1 MGDSMERYVCI
12 HAHFYQPPRE
22 NAWLEA
28 VEYQDSAYPY
38 HDWNERVTAECY
50 APNSA
55 SRILDGDGRILQ
67 IVNNYSKISFN
78 VGPTLLSWMEQKC
91 PSVYEAILTADRE
104 SQKLFS
110 GHGSAVAQAYNHTIL
125 PLATRQDRYT
135 QILWGIRD
143 FEKRFGRHPEGMWL
157 PETAV
162 DLQTLEV
169 LTELGIKFTILSPYQ
184 AGRVRPLGGRAWRKV
199 DGGRVDPSMAYAV
212 RVPSGRAIS
221 VFFYDGPISRAIA
234 FEDLLADGKRF
245 SDRLLGAFSDART
258 WPQLVHIATDGE
270 TYGHHRAYGDMALA
284 FALHNIETSQ
294 VARLTNYAE
303 YLEKHPPTH
312 EAKIIGNTSWSCA
325 HGIERWRSD
334 CGCNSGGHAGW
345 NQAWRAPLRQA
356 FDWLRDTAAPRFES
370 EAKKLFE
377 NPGQTRDAYI
387 DVVLDRSRENI
398 MRFMT
403 TQAKRELSPAEI
415 VTGLKLLELQLY
427 LMLMYTSCGWFFDD
441 LSGIETVQV
450 IQYAGRALQLAGQL
464 FSEDLST
471 PFLELLAK
479 ARSNLPEQGDG
490 RSIYERYVQP
500 AMVDLE
506 KVGAHY
512 AVSSLFEEY
521 GQNTR
526 IYCYDVEKMDYRASR
541 QGKLRAVLGQA
552 SITSEIT
559 RESDQVTFGVL
570 YLADHSVIG
579 GVRKFQGSEAY
590 RTLDLELDHAL
601 LSGDLAELVRMIDKN
616 FSSGTYTL
624 RLLFRDEQR
633 KILGIIL
640 EEATNEARAMYRNF
654 HDEHAHLIRF
664 VTDLGVPLPRRFR
677 LAVDFTLNS
686 DLLDAFS
693 ADEVDLKKSREI
705 LDEIQRTGVT
715 PDAVTLE
722 FALRRT
728 IERLFARF
736 VANPLETG
744 LLQRLQE
751 TVELVLT
758 LPFQVRLWEAQN
770 TYYRMMRDV
779 AGDVSVRAE
788 RGDVEARSWLEGF
801 VKLGEE
807 LKVKVQINAAVGA
820 T

>member
-1 MGDSMERYVCI
+1 MERYVCI

-78 VGPTLLSWMEQKC
+78 FGPTLLSWMEQKS

-104 SQKLFS
+104 SQQLFS
-110 GHGSAVAQAYNHTIL
+110 GHGSAVAQAYNHMIL
-125 PLATRQDRYT
+125 PLATRQDKYT

-169 LTELGIKFTILSPYQ
+169 LAELGIKFTILSPYQ
-184 AGRVRPLGGRAWRKV
+184 AGRVRPLGGRVWRKV
-199 DGGRVDPSMAYAV
+199 DGGRIDPSMAYAV
-212 RVPSGRAIS
+212 RVASGKAIN

-234 FEDLLADGKRF
+234 FEDLLADGRAILGPP
-245 SDRLLGAFSDART
+245 SGRILRRADLAATGSHRHRRRDLRASPRLRRHGAGVRLAPYRNQPDGAAD
-258 WPQLVHIATDGE
+258 QLRGI
-270 TYGHHRAYGDMALA
+270 
-284 FALHNIETSQ
+284 
-294 VARLTNYAE
+294 
-303 YLEKHPPTH
+303 LEKHPPTQ

-325 HGIERWRSD
+325 HGVERWRSD
-334 CGCNSGGHAGW
+334 CGCNSGGHGGW
-345 NQAWRAPLRQA
+345 NQQWRAPLRQA
-356 FDWLRDTAAPRFES
+356 FDWLRDTVAPRYEA

-377 NPGQTRDAYI
+377 NPWQTRDAYV
-387 DVVLDRSRENI
+387 DVVLDRSRENVV
-398 MRFMT
+398 RFMT
-403 TQAKRELSPAEI
+403 AQAKRELSQAEI
-415 VTGLKLLELQLY
+415 ITGLKLLELQRY
-427 LMLMYTSCGWFFDD
+427 LMLMYTSCGWFFDEV
-441 LSGIETVQV
+441 SGIETVQV

-464 FSEDLST
+464 FTEDLAT
-471 PFLELLAK
+471 PFLDLLAQ
-479 ARSNLPEQGDG
+479 ARSNIPEQGDG

-512 AVSSLFEEY
+512 AVSSVFEEY
-521 GQNTR
+521 GTNTR
-526 IYCYDVEKMDYRASR
+526 IYCYDVDRMEYRTSR
-541 QGKLRAVLGQA
+541 QGKLRVVLGQA
-552 SITSEIT
+552 RVTSEIT
-559 RESDQVTFGVL
+559 RESDQLTFGVL
-570 YLADHSVIG
+570 HLADHSVIG
-579 GVRKFQGSEAY
+579 GVRQFQGDEAY
-590 RTLDLELDHAL
+590 RTLDQELDKAL
-601 LSGDLAELVRMIDKN
+601 ASGDLAELVRLVEKN

-640 EEATNEARAMYRNF
+640 EEATNQARAMYRNF

-693 ADEVDLKKSREI
+693 VEEVDLKKSREI
-705 LDEIQRTGVT
+705 LEEIQRTGVT

-728 IERLFARF
+728 IERLFTRF
-736 VANPLETG
+736 VADPMEPG
-744 LLQRLQE
+744 LLPRLQE
-751 TVELVLT
+751 TIDLVLS

-770 TYYRMMRDV
+770 TYYRMMREV
-779 AGDVSVRAE
+779 AGEIRERAE
-788 RGDVEARSWLEGF
+788 RGDAEAGPGWMAS
-801 VKLGEE
+801 
-807 LKVKVQINAAVGA
+807 
-820 T
+820 

>member
-1 MGDSMERYVCI
+1 MERYVCI

-78 VGPTLLSWMEQKC
+78 FGPTLLSWMAEKS
-91 PSVYEAILTADRE
+91 PAVYEAILTADRE
-104 SQKLFS
+104 SQRLFS
-110 GHGSAVAQAYNHTIL
+110 GHGSAVAQAYNHMIL
-125 PLATRQDRYT
+125 PLATRQDKYT

-169 LTELGIKFTILSPYQ
+169 LTDLGIKFTILSPYQ
-184 AGRVRPLGGRAWRKV
+184 AGRVRPVGGRAWRKV
-199 DGGRVDPSMAYAV
+199 DGGRVDPSMAYKV
-212 RVPSGRAIS
+212 RMTSGRAIN

-294 VARLTNYAE
+294 LARLTNYAE
-303 YLEKHPPTH
+303 YLEKHPPTQ

-325 HGIERWRSD
+325 HGVDRWRSD

-345 NQAWRAPLRQA
+345 NQQWRAPLRQA
-356 FDWLRDTAAPRFES
+356 FDWLRDEAAPRYEA
-370 EAKKLFE
+370 EAKKLFA
-377 NPGQTRDAYI
+377 NPWQTRDAYI
-387 DVVLDRSRENI
+387 DVILDRSRENI
-398 MRFMT
+398 ISFMT
-403 TQAKRELSPAEI
+403 AQAKREVSQAEI
-415 VTGLKLLELQLY
+415 VTGLKLLELQRY

-464 FSEDLST
+464 FSDEGLAA
-471 PFLELLAK
+471 PFLDLLAQ

-490 RSIYERYVQP
+490 RSIYGRYVQP

-526 IYCYDVEKMDYRASR
+526 IYCYDVEKMDYRTSR
-541 QGKLRAVLGQA
+541 QGKLRVVLGQA

-559 RESDQVTFGVL
+559 WDSDQVTFGVL
-570 YLADHSVIG
+570 HLADHSVIG
-579 GVRKFQGSEAY
+579 GVRQFQGEEAY
-590 RTLDLELDHAL
+590 RNLDQELDQSL
-601 LSGDLAELVRMIDKN
+601 VSGDLAELVRLIDKN

-640 EEATNEARAMYRNF
+640 EEATNEARAMYRHFN
-654 HDEHAHLIRF
+654 DEHAHLIRF
-664 VTDLGVPLPRRFR
+664 VTELGVPLPRRFR

-686 DLLDAFS
+686 ELLDAFS
-693 ADEVDLKKSREI
+693 AEDVGLAKSRAILEEI
-705 LDEIQRTGVT
+705 RRTGVT

-728 IERLFARF
+728 IERLFTRF
-736 VANPLETG
+736 VANPMEPG

-751 TVELVLT
+751 TIALVIT

-770 TYYRMMRDV
+770 TYYAMMRTT
-779 AGDVSVRAE
+779 AGDVRERAE
-788 RGDVEARSWLEGF
+788 GGDAEAQAWLDGF
-801 VKLGEE
+801 VKLGEA

-820 T
+820 S

>member
-1 MGDSMERYVCI
+1 MERYVCI

-78 VGPTLLSWMEQKC
+78 FGPTLLSWMEEKS
-91 PSVYEAILTADRE
+91 PAVYEAILAADRE
-104 SQKLFS
+104 SQRLFS
-110 GHGSAVAQAYNHTIL
+110 GHGSAVAQAYNHMIL
-125 PLATRQDRYT
+125 PLANRQDKYT

-199 DGGRVDPSMAYAV
+199 DGGRVDPSMAYTV
-212 RVPSGRAIS
+212 RTTSGRSIS

-234 FEDLLADGKRF
+234 FEDLLADGRRF

-303 YLEKHPPTH
+303 YLEKHPPTQ

-345 NQAWRAPLRQA
+345 NQQWRAPLRQA
-356 FDWLRDTAAPRFES
+356 FDWLRDTAAPRYEA
-370 EAKKLFE
+370 EAKKIFE

-398 MRFMT
+398 IRFMT
-403 TQAKRELSPAEI
+403 RQAKRELSQSETI
-415 VTGLKLLELQLY
+415 TGLKLLELQRY

-471 PFLELLAK
+471 PFLDLLAK
-479 ARSNLPEQGDG
+479 AHSNLPEQGDG
-490 RSIYERYVQP
+490 RSIYESYVQP

-526 IYCYDVEKMDYRASR
+526 IYCYDVEKLDYRSSR

-552 SITSEIT
+552 SVTSEIT
-559 RESDQVTFGVL
+559 WESDQVTFGVL

-590 RTLDLELDHAL
+590 RTLDQELDHAL
-601 LSGDLAELVRMIDKN
+601 LSGDLAELVRLIDKN

-633 KILGIIL
+633 KILAIIL

-654 HDEHAHLIRF
+654 HDEHARLIRF

-686 DLLDAFS
+686 DLLDVFS

-705 LDEIQRTGVT
+705 LEEITRTGVT

-728 IERLFARF
+728 IERLFTHF
-736 VANPLETG
+736 VANPMEPA

-751 TVELVLT
+751 TIALVLT

-770 TYYRMMRDV
+770 TYYSMMRGI
-779 AGDVSVRAE
+779 AGEVRKRAE
-788 RGDVEARSWLEGF
+788 RGDSEAQAWLDGF
-801 VKLGEE
+801 VKLGEA
-807 LKVKVQINAAVGA
+807 LKVKVQINAAVGVA
-820 T
+820 

>member
-1 MGDSMERYVCI
+1 MERYICI

-28 VEYQDSAYPY
+28 VELQDSAYPY

-78 VGPTLLSWMEQKC
+78 FGPTLLSWMEQKS
-91 PSVYEAILTADRE
+91 PDVYQAILAADRE
-104 SQKLFS
+104 SQRTFS
-110 GHGSAVAQAYNHTIL
+110 GHGNAVAQAYNHMIL
-125 PLATRQDRYT
+125 PLADQRDKYT
-135 QILWGIRD
+135 QIRWGIRD
-143 FEKRFGRHPEGMWL
+143 FEIRFGRHPEGMWL

-162 DLQTLEV
+162 DLRTLEV
-169 LTELGIKFTILSPYQ
+169 LAELGIKFTILSPYQ

-199 DGGRVDPSMAYAV
+199 DAGRIDPSMAYAV
-212 RVPSGRAIS
+212 RLASGGAMN

-234 FEDLLADGKRF
+234 FEDVLGDGKRL
-245 SDRLLGAFSDART
+245 SDRLLGAFSDTRT

-270 TYGHHRAYGDMALA
+270 TYGHHKAYGDMALA
-284 FALHNIETSQ
+284 FALHNIESSQ
-294 VARLTNYAE
+294 LARLTNYAE
-303 YLEKHPPTH
+303 YLEKHPPTQ
-312 EAKIIGNTSWSCA
+312 EAKVIGNSSWSCV
-325 HGIERWRSD
+325 HGVERWRSD
-334 CGCNSGGHAGW
+334 CGCNSGGHSGW
-345 NQAWRAPLRQA
+345 NQQWRAPLREA
-356 FDWLRDTAAPRFES
+356 FDWLRDTVAPRYEA
-370 EAKKLFE
+370 EAKKLFDRPWE
-377 NPGQTRDAYI
+377 MRDAYI
-387 DVVLDRSRENI
+387 DVVLDRSRERVV
-398 MRFMT
+398 RFVT
-403 TQAKRELSPAEI
+403 EQAKRELAQTEF
-415 VTGLKLLELQLY
+415 VTALKLLELQRY
-427 LMLMYTSCGWFFDD
+427 LMLMYTSCGWFFDE

-464 FSEDLST
+464 FPEDLAT
-471 PFLELLAK
+471 PFLDLLAK
-479 ARSNLPEQGDG
+479 AKSNLPEQGDG

-521 GQNTR
+521 GENTHV
-526 IYCYDVEKMDYRASR
+526 YCYDVGRTDYRSSR

-552 SITSEIT
+552 NVTSEIT
-559 RESDQVTFGVL
+559 WESDKITFGVL
-570 YLADHSVIG
+570 HLADHSVIG
-579 GVRKFQGSEAY
+579 GVRKFQGDEAY
-590 RTLDLELDHAL
+590 RVLDQELEKAL
-601 LSGDLAELVRMIDKN
+601 ASGDLAELVRLVDKN

-640 EEATNEARAMYRNF
+640 EEATNEARALYRNF

-693 ADEVDLKKSREI
+693 NGEVDLKKSREI
-705 LDEIQRTGVT
+705 LEEIRRTGVT
-715 PDAVTLE
+715 LDAVTLE

-728 IERLFARF
+728 IERLFTRF
-736 VANPLETG
+736 VADPMEPG
-744 LLQRLQE
+744 LLPRLEE
-751 TVELVLT
+751 TIDLVQS
-758 LPFQVRLWEAQN
+758 LPFGVRLWEAQN
-770 TYYRMMRDV
+770 TYYGMMRNY
-779 AGDVSVRAE
+779 AGQVRERAE
-788 RGDVEARSWLEGF
+788 SGDVEAQAWLQAF
-801 VKLGEE
+801 ARLGEK
-807 LKVKVQINAAVGA
+807 LRVRFQVVTSAAGVA
-820 T
+820 

>member
-1 MGDSMERYVCI
+1 MERYICI

-28 VEYQDSAYPY
+28 VELQDSAYPC
-38 HDWNERVTAECY
+38 HDWNERVTAESY

-78 VGPTLLSWMEQKC
+78 FGPTLLSWMEQKS
-91 PSVYEAILTADRE
+91 PAVYQAILAADRE
-104 SQKLFS
+104 SQRLFS
-110 GHGSAVAQAYNHTIL
+110 GHGSAVAQAYNHMIL
-125 PLATRQDRYT
+125 PLANRQDKYT

-143 FEKRFGRHPEGMWL
+143 FESRFGRHPEGMWL

-169 LTELGIKFTILSPYQ
+169 LAELGIKFTILSPYQ

-199 DGGRVDPSMAYAV
+199 DGGRIDPSMAYAV
-212 RVPSGRAIS
+212 RVASGATMN

-245 SDRLLGAFSDART
+245 SERLLGAFSDART

-284 FALHNIETSQ
+284 FALNYIESSKL
-294 VARLTNYAE
+294 ARLTNYAE
-303 YLEKHPPTH
+303 YLEKHPPTQ
-312 EAKIIGNTSWSCA
+312 EAKVIGNSSWSCV
-325 HGIERWRSD
+325 HGVERWRSD
-334 CGCNSGGHAGW
+334 CGCNSGGHSGW
-345 NQAWRAPLRQA
+345 NQQWRAPLRQA
-356 FDWLRDTAAPRFES
+356 FDWLRETVAPRYET
-370 EAKKLFE
+370 EARKLFE
-377 NPGQTRDAYI
+377 HPWETRDAYI
-387 DVVLDRSRENI
+387 DVVLNRSRENVVS
-398 MRFMT
+398 FMNG
-403 TQAKRELSPAEI
+403 QAKRELSAAEI
-415 VTGLKLLELQLY
+415 VNGLKLLELQRY

-464 FSEDLST
+464 FPDDFAT
-471 PFLELLAK
+471 PFLDLLAQ
-479 ARSNLPEQGDG
+479 ARSNLPDQGDG

-500 AMVDLE
+500 AMVDLK

-512 AVSSLFEEY
+512 AVSSLFEDY

-526 IYCYDVEKMDYRASR
+526 IYCYDVERMEYRTSR
-541 QGKLRAVLGQA
+541 QGKLRVVLGQA
-552 SITSEIT
+552 NVVSEIT
-559 RESDQVTFGVL
+559 LESDQISFGVL
-570 YLADHSVIG
+570 HLADHSVIG
-579 GVRKFQGSEAY
+579 GARQYQGGDAGDAY
-590 RTLDLELDHAL
+590 RVLDQEVEKAVG
-601 LSGDLAELVRMIDKN
+601 SGDLAELVRLVEKG
-616 FSSGTYTL
+616 FGSSTYTL
-624 RLLFRDEQR
+624 RSLFRDEQR
-633 KILGIIL
+633 KILGLIL
-640 EEATNEARAMYRNF
+640 EEATDEARSLYRNF

-686 DLLDAFS
+686 ELLDAFS
-693 ADEVDLKKSREI
+693 ADEVDLSTSRAILEEI
-705 LDEIQRTGVT
+705 RRTGVK

-736 VANPLETG
+736 VANPMEPG
-744 LLQRLQE
+744 LLQRLEE
-751 TVELVLT
+751 TIDMVLS
-758 LPFQVRLWEAQN
+758 LPFEVRLWEAQN
-770 TYYRMMRDV
+770 TYYSLMRDY
-779 AGDVSVRAE
+779 AGQVQERAE
-788 RGDVEARSWLEGF
+788 HGDVEAQAWLEGF
-801 VKLGEE
+801 ARLGEK
-807 LKVKVQINAAVGA
+807 LKVRFQLKSAAEA
-820 T
+820 A

>member
-1 MGDSMERYVCI
+1 MERYICI

-28 VEYQDSAYPY
+28 VELQDSAYPY

-67 IVNNYSKISFN
+67 IVNNYSRISFN
-78 VGPTLLSWMEQKC
+78 FGPTLLSWMEQKS
-91 PSVYEAILTADRE
+91 PAVYQAILAADRE
-104 SQKLFS
+104 SQRLFS
-110 GHGSAVAQAYNHTIL
+110 GHGSAVAQAYNHIIL
-125 PLATRQDRYT
+125 PLANRQDKYT

-143 FEKRFGRHPEGMWL
+143 FESRFGRRPEGMWL
-157 PETAV
+157 PETGV

-169 LTELGIKFTILSPYQ
+169 LADLGIKFTILSPYQ

-199 DGGRVDPSMAYAV
+199 DGGKIDPSMAYAV
-212 RVPSGRAIS
+212 RVTSGQTMN

-234 FEDLLADGKRF
+234 FEDVLADGKRL
-245 SDRLLGAFSDART
+245 SERLLGAFSDSRT
-258 WPQLVHIATDGE
+258 WPQLIHIATDGE

-284 FALHNIETSQ
+284 FALNYIESSQ
-294 VARLTNYAE
+294 LARLTNYAE
-303 YLEKHPPTH
+303 YLEKHPPTQ
-312 EAKIIGNTSWSCA
+312 EAKVIGNSSWSCA
-325 HGIERWRSD
+325 HGVERWKSD
-334 CGCNSGGHAGW
+334 CGCNSGGHSGW
-345 NQAWRAPLRQA
+345 NQQWRAPLRQA
-356 FDWLRDTAAPRFES
+356 FDWLRDTAAPHYEA

-377 NPGQTRDAYI
+377 RPWVTRDAYVE
-387 DVVLDRSRENI
+387 VVLNRSRENVV
-398 MRFMT
+398 RFMT
-403 TQAKRELSPAEI
+403 EQAKRTLSETEV
-415 VTGLKLLELQLY
+415 VTGLKLLELQRY

-441 LSGIETVQV
+441 LSGLETVQV

-464 FSEDLST
+464 FSEDLAT
-471 PFLELLAK
+471 PFLDLLAQ

-526 IYCYDVEKMDYRASR
+526 IYCYDVGRVEYQSSH
-541 QGKLRAVLGQA
+541 QGKLRVVLGQA
-552 SITSEIT
+552 SVTSEIT
-559 RESDQVTFGVL
+559 WESDQITFGVL
-570 YLADHSVIG
+570 HLADHSVIG
-579 GVRKFQGSEAY
+579 GVRRFQEGEDY
-590 RTLDLELDHAL
+590 HAL
-601 LSGDLAELVRMIDKN
+601 DQGVGKAVESGDLAELVRLTEKN
-616 FSSGTYTL
+616 FGSGMYTL

-633 KILGIIL
+633 KILNIIL
-640 EEATNEARAMYRNF
+640 EEATDEARVLYRNF

-693 ADEVDLKKSREI
+693 AEEVDLDKSRTIIEEI
-705 LDEIQRTGVT
+705 RRTGVK

-722 FALRRT
+722 FSLRRT

-736 VANPLETG
+736 VANPVEPG

-751 TVELVLT
+751 TIDLVLS
-758 LPFQVRLWEAQN
+758 LPFEVRLWEAQN
-770 TYYRMMRDV
+770 TYYGMMRDY
-779 AGDVSVRAE
+779 AGQVRERAE
-788 RGDVEARSWLEGF
+788 RGDSEAQAWLEAF
-801 VKLGEE
+801 AKLGEK
-807 LKVKVQINAAVGA
+807 LKVKFQVTSVNGA
-820 T
+820 G

>member
-1 MGDSMERYVCI
+1 
-12 HAHFYQPPRE
+12 
-22 NAWLEA
+22 
-28 VEYQDSAYPY
+28 
-38 HDWNERVTAECY
+38 
-50 APNSA
+50 
-55 SRILDGDGRILQ
+55 
-67 IVNNYSKISFN
+67 
-78 VGPTLLSWMEQKC
+78 
-91 PSVYEAILTADRE
+91 
-104 SQKLFS
+104 
-110 GHGSAVAQAYNHTIL
+110 
-125 PLATRQDRYT
+125 
-135 QILWGIRD
+135 
-143 FEKRFGRHPEGMWL
+143 
-157 PETAV
+157 
-162 DLQTLEV
+162 
-169 LTELGIKFTILSPYQ
+169 
-184 AGRVRPLGGRAWRKV
+184 
-199 DGGRVDPSMAYAV
+199 
-212 RVPSGRAIS
+212 

-234 FEDLLADGKRF
+234 FENLLADGRRF
-245 SDRLLGAFSDART
+245 SERLLGAFSDART

-284 FALHNIETSQ
+284 FALHDIETSE

-303 YLEKHPPTH
+303 FLEKHPPTQ

-325 HGIERWRSD
+325 HGVERWRSD
-334 CGCNSGGHAGW
+334 CGCNSGGHGDW
-345 NQAWRAPLRQA
+345 NQKWRAPLRQA
-356 FDWLRDTAAPRFES
+356 FDWLRDNVAPRYEA

-377 NPGQTRDAYI
+377 NPWQTRDGYI
-387 DVVLDRSRENI
+387 DVILDRSRENVI
-398 MRFMT
+398 RFMNE
-403 TQAKRELSPAEI
+403 QAKRELSEEEI
-415 VTGLKLLELQLY
+415 INGLKLLELQRY
-427 LMLMYTSCGWFFDD
+427 LMLMYTSCGWFFDE

-464 FSEDLST
+464 FTEDLAT
-471 PFLELLAK
+471 PFLDLLSQAK
-479 ARSNLPEQGDG
+479 SNIPEQGDG

-521 GQNTR
+521 GANTR
-526 IYCYDVEKMDYRASR
+526 IYCYDVERKDYRTSR
-541 QGKLRAVLGQA
+541 QGKLRVVVGQA
-552 SITSEIT
+552 KVTSEIT
-559 RESDQVTFGVL
+559 WASDQITFGVL
-570 YLADHSVIG
+570 HLADHSVLG
-579 GVRKFQGSEAY
+579 GVRQFQGDESY
-590 RTLDLELDHAL
+590 HSLDQELEKAL
-601 LSGDLAELVRMIDKN
+601 SSGDLAELVRLVEKN
-616 FSSGTYTL
+616 FGSGTYTL

-633 KILGIIL
+633 KILNIIL

-664 VTDLGVPLPRRFR
+664 VTDLAVPLPRRFR

-779 AGDVSVRAE
+779 AGDVSVRAD
-788 RGDVEARSWLEGF
+788 RGDAEARTWLEGF

>member
-1 MGDSMERYVCI
+1 
-12 HAHFYQPPRE
+12 
-22 NAWLEA
+22 
-28 VEYQDSAYPY
+28 
-38 HDWNERVTAECY
+38 
-50 APNSA
+50 
-55 SRILDGDGRILQ
+55 
-67 IVNNYSKISFN
+67 
-78 VGPTLLSWMEQKC
+78 
-91 PSVYEAILTADRE
+91 
-104 SQKLFS
+104 
-110 GHGSAVAQAYNHTIL
+110 
-125 PLATRQDRYT
+125 
-135 QILWGIRD
+135 
-143 FEKRFGRHPEGMWL
+143 
-157 PETAV
+157 
-162 DLQTLEV
+162 
-169 LTELGIKFTILSPYQ
+169 
-184 AGRVRPLGGRAWRKV
+184 
-199 DGGRVDPSMAYAV
+199 MAYAV

-284 FALHNIETSQ
+284 FALQNIETSQ

-303 YLEKHPPTH
+303 YLEKHPPTQ

-345 NQAWRAPLRQA
+345 NQQWRAPLRQA
-356 FDWLRDTAAPRFES
+356 FDWLRDTAAPGYEA
-370 EAKKLFE
+370 EAKKLFD
-377 NPGQTRDAYI
+377 NPWQTRDAYI

-398 MRFMT
+398 IRFMT
-403 TQAKRELSPAEI
+403 TQAKRELSPAET
-415 VTGLKLLELQLY
+415 VTGLKLLELQRY
-427 LMLMYTSCGWFFDD
+427 LMLMYTSCGWFFDE

-464 FSEDLST
+464 FSENLST
-471 PFLELLAK
+471 PFLDLLAK
-479 ARSNLPEQGDG
+479 ARSNLSEQGDG

-559 RESDQVTFGVL
+559 WESDQVTFGVL

-601 LSGDLAELVRMIDKN
+601 LSGDLAELVRLIDKN

-705 LDEIQRTGVT
+705 LEEIKRTGVT

-728 IERLFARF
+728 IERLFTRF
-736 VANPLETG
+736 VANPMEPG
-744 LLQRLQE
+744 LLPRLQE
-751 TVELVLT
+751 TIALVLT

-770 TYYRMMRDV
+770 TYYSMMRGI
-779 AGDVSVRAE
+779 AGEVRERGE
-788 RGDVEARSWLEGF
+788 RGDAEAQAWLDGF

-807 LKVKVQINAAVGA
+807 LKVKVQIKAAVGMA
-820 T
+820 

>member
-1 MGDSMERYVCI
+1 MERYICI

-28 VEYQDSAYPY
+28 VELQDSAYPY

-67 IVNNYSKISFN
+67 IVNNYSRISFN
-78 VGPTLLSWMEQKC
+78 FGPTLLSWMEQKN
-91 PSVYEAILTADRE
+91 PAVYQAILAADRE
-104 SQKLFS
+104 SQRLFS
-110 GHGSAVAQAYNHTIL
+110 GHGSAVAQAYNHMIL
-125 PLATRQDRYT
+125 PLASRQDKYT

-143 FEKRFGRHPEGMWL
+143 FETRFGRHPEGMWL

-169 LTELGIKFTILSPYQ
+169 LAELGIKFTILSPYQ

-199 DGGRVDPSMAYAV
+199 DGGRTDPSMAYAV
-212 RVPSGRAIS
+212 RLTSGQTMN

-234 FEDLLADGKRF
+234 FEDVLADGKRL
-245 SDRLLGAFSDART
+245 SERLLGAFSDART

-270 TYGHHRAYGDMALA
+270 TYGHHRPYGDMALA
-284 FALHNIETSQ
+284 FALNYIESSQ
-294 VARLTNYAE
+294 LARLTNYAE
-303 YLEKHPPTH
+303 YLEKHPPTQ
-312 EAKIIGNTSWSCA
+312 EAKVIGNSSWSCA
-325 HGIERWRSD
+325 HGVERWRSD
-334 CGCNSGGHAGW
+334 CGCNSGGHSGW
-345 NQAWRAPLRQA
+345 NQQWRAPLRQA
-356 FDWLRDTAAPRFES
+356 FDWLRDTVAPRYEA

-377 NPGQTRDAYI
+377 RPWAARDAYVE
-387 DVVLDRSRENI
+387 VVLNRSRENVV
-398 MRFMT
+398 RFMT
-403 TQAKRELSPAEI
+403 EQAKRTLSETEI
-415 VTGLKLLELQLY
+415 VAGLKLLELQRY

-464 FSEDLST
+464 FSEDLAK
-471 PFLELLAK
+471 PFLDLLAQ

-490 RSIYERYVQP
+490 RAIYERYVQP

-521 GQNTR
+521 GQSTR
-526 IYCYDVEKMDYRASR
+526 IYCYDVGRMEYQSSR
-541 QGKLRAVLGQA
+541 QGKLRVVLGQA
-552 SITSEIT
+552 SVTSEIT
-559 RESDQVTFGVL
+559 WEADRITFGVL
-570 YLADHSVIG
+570 HLADHSVIG
-579 GVRKFQGSEAY
+579 GVRRFQEGEDYYA
-590 RTLDLELDHAL
+590 LDQGVEKAVA
-601 LSGDLAELVRMIDKN
+601 SGDLAELVRLTEKN
-616 FSSGTYTL
+616 FGSGMYTL

-633 KILGIIL
+633 KILNLIL
-640 EEATNEARAMYRNF
+640 EEATDEARVLYRNF

-693 ADEVDLKKSREI
+693 AEEVDLDKSRTIIEEI
-705 LDEIQRTGVT
+705 RRTGVK

-722 FALRRT
+722 FSLRRT
-728 IERLFARF
+728 IERLFTRF
-736 VANPLETG
+736 VANPVEPG

-751 TVELVLT
+751 TIDLVLS
-758 LPFQVRLWEAQN
+758 LPFEVRLWEAQN
-770 TYYRMMRDV
+770 TYYSMMRDY
-779 AGDVSVRAE
+779 AGQVRERAE
-788 RGDVEARSWLEGF
+788 HGDSEAQTWLEGF
-801 VKLGEE
+801 ARLGDK
-807 LKVKVQINAAVGA
+807 LKVRFQLTSAAGVA
-820 T
+820 

>member
-1 MGDSMERYVCI
+1 MERYICI

-28 VEYQDSAYPY
+28 VELQDSAYPY

-67 IVNNYSKISFN
+67 IVNNYSRISFN
-78 VGPTLLSWMEQKC
+78 FGPTLLSWMEQKS
-91 PSVYEAILTADRE
+91 PAVYQAILAADRE
-104 SQKLFS
+104 SQRLFS
-110 GHGSAVAQAYNHTIL
+110 GHGSAVAQAYNHMIL
-125 PLATRQDRYT
+125 PLANRQDKYT

-143 FEKRFGRHPEGMWL
+143 FESRFGRHPEGMWL

-169 LTELGIKFTILSPYQ
+169 LAELGIKFTILSPYQ

-199 DGGRVDPSMAYAV
+199 DGGRIDPSMAYAV
-212 RVPSGRAIS
+212 RVASGATMN

-245 SDRLLGAFSDART
+245 SERLLGAFSDART

-284 FALHNIETSQ
+284 FALNYIESSKL
-294 VARLTNYAE
+294 ARLTNYAE
-303 YLEKHPPTH
+303 YLEKHPPTQ
-312 EAKIIGNTSWSCA
+312 EAKVIGNSSWSCV
-325 HGIERWRSD
+325 HGVERWRSD
-334 CGCNSGGHAGW
+334 CGCNSGGHSGW
-345 NQAWRAPLRQA
+345 NQQWRAPLRQA
-356 FDWLRDTAAPRFES
+356 FDWLRETVAPRYET
-370 EAKKLFE
+370 EARKLFE
-377 NPGQTRDAYI
+377 HPWETRDAYI
-387 DVVLDRSRENI
+387 DVVLNRSRDNVVS
-398 MRFMT
+398 FMNG
-403 TQAKRELSPAEI
+403 QAKRELSLVEI
-415 VTGLKLLELQLY
+415 VNGLKLLELQRY

-464 FSEDLST
+464 FPDDFAT
-471 PFLELLAK
+471 PFLDLLAQ
-479 ARSNLPEQGDG
+479 ARSNLPDQGDG

-512 AVSSLFEEY
+512 AVSSLFEDY

-526 IYCYDVEKMDYRASR
+526 IYCYDVERMEYRTSR
-541 QGKLRAVLGQA
+541 QGKLRVVLGQA
-552 SITSEIT
+552 KVVSEIT
-559 RESDQVTFGVL
+559 WESDQITFGVL
-570 YLADHSVIG
+570 HLADHSVIG
-579 GVRKFQGSEAY
+579 GARQCQGGDAGDAY
-590 RTLDLELDHAL
+590 RVLDQEVEKAVS
-601 LSGDLAELVRMIDKN
+601 SGDLAELVRLVEKS
-616 FSSGTYTL
+616 FGSSTYTL
-624 RLLFRDEQR
+624 RSLFRDEQR
-633 KILGIIL
+633 KILGLIL
-640 EEATNEARAMYRNF
+640 EEATDEARALYRNF

-686 DLLDAFS
+686 ELLDAFS
-693 ADEVDLKKSREI
+693 ADEVDLSKSRAI
-705 LDEIQRTGVT
+705 LEEIQRTGVK

-736 VANPLETG
+736 VANPMEPG
-744 LLQRLQE
+744 LLQRLEQ
-751 TVELVLT
+751 TIDLVLS
-758 LPFQVRLWEAQN
+758 LPFEVRLWEAQN
-770 TYYRMMRDV
+770 TYYSLMRDY
-779 AGDVSVRAE
+779 AGQVQERAE
-788 RGDVEARSWLEGF
+788 HGDVEAHAWLEGF
-801 VKLGEE
+801 ARLGEK
-807 LKVKVQINAAVGA
+807 LKVRFQLKSAAEA
-820 T
+820 A

>member
-1 MGDSMERYVCI
+1 MERYICI

-28 VEYQDSAYPY
+28 VELQDSAYPY

-67 IVNNYSKISFN
+67 IVNNYSRISFN
-78 VGPTLLSWMEQKC
+78 FGPTLLSWMEQKS
-91 PSVYEAILTADRE
+91 PAVYQAILTADRE

-110 GHGSAVAQAYNHTIL
+110 GHGSAVAQAYNHMIL
-125 PLATRQDRYT
+125 PLASRQDRYT

-143 FEKRFGRHPEGMWL
+143 FESRFGRYPEGMWL

-169 LTELGIKFTILSPYQ
+169 LAELGIKFTILSPYQ

-199 DGGRVDPSMAYAV
+199 DGGRIDPSMAYAV
-212 RVPSGRAIS
+212 RVTSGKTMN

-234 FEDLLADGKRF
+234 FEDLLADGRRF
-245 SDRLLGAFSDART
+245 SERLIGAFSDSRT

-284 FALHNIETSQ
+284 FALNYIESGQ
-294 VARLTNYAE
+294 LARLTNYAE
-303 YLEKHPPTH
+303 YLEKHPPTQ
-312 EAKIIGNTSWSCA
+312 EAKVIGNSSWSCI
-325 HGIERWRSD
+325 HGVERWRSD
-334 CGCNSGGHAGW
+334 CGCNSGGRPGW
-345 NQAWRAPLRQA
+345 NQQWRAPLRHA
-356 FDWLRDTAAPRFES
+356 LDWLRDAVAPRYQE

-377 NPGQTRDAYI
+377 HPWVARDAYI
-387 DVVLDRSRENI
+387 ELVLNRSRETVV
-398 MRFMT
+398 RFMT
-403 TQAKRELSPAEI
+403 EQAKRTLSESEI
-415 VTGLKLLELQLY
+415 VTGLKLLELQRY

-464 FSEDLST
+464 FSENLAT
-471 PFLELLAK
+471 PFLDLLAQ

-490 RSIYERYVQP
+490 RVIYERYVQP
-500 AMVDLE
+500 AMVDLQ

-526 IYCYDVEKMDYRASR
+526 IYCYDVGRIEYRSSR
-541 QGKLRAVLGQA
+541 QGKLRVVLGQA
-552 SITSEIT
+552 SVTSEIT
-559 RESDQVTFGVL
+559 WESDAITFGVL
-570 YLADHSVIG
+570 HLADHSVIG
-579 GVRKFQGSEAY
+579 GVRQNQGGEDY
-590 RTLDLELDHAL
+590 HTLDQAVEKAVE
-601 LSGDLAELVRMIDKN
+601 SGDLAELVRLTEKN
-616 FSSGTYTL
+616 FGSGMYTL
-624 RLLFRDEQR
+624 RFLFRDEQR
-633 KILGIIL
+633 KILNLIL
-640 EEATNEARAMYRNF
+640 EEATNEARVLYRSF

-686 DLLDAFS
+686 ELLDAFS
-693 ADEVDLKKSREI
+693 NGEVDLNKSRSIIEEI
-705 LDEIQRTGVT
+705 RRTGVK

-722 FALRRT
+722 FSLRQT
-728 IERLFARF
+728 VERLFARF
-736 VANPLETG
+736 VASPMEPG
-744 LLQRLQE
+744 LLQRLLE
-751 TVELVLT
+751 TIDLVMS
-758 LPFQVRLWEAQN
+758 LPFEVRLWEAQN
-770 TYYRMMRDV
+770 TYYSMMRSYAPQV
-779 AGDVSVRAE
+779 RERAE
-788 RGDVEARSWLEGF
+788 NGDPQAQAWLEGF
-801 VKLGEE
+801 AKLGDK
-807 LKVKVQINAAVGA
+807 LKVRFQITAAAGMV
-820 T
+820 

>member
-1 MGDSMERYVCI
+1 MERYVCI

-28 VEYQDSAYPY
+28 VENQDSAYPY

-78 VGPTLLSWMEQKC
+78 FGPTLLSWMEQKS
-91 PSVYEAILTADRE
+91 PAVYEAILSADRE
-104 SQKLFS
+104 SQRIFS
-110 GHGSAVAQAYNHTIL
+110 GHGSAVAQAYNHMIL
-125 PLATRQDRYT
+125 PLATRQDKYT

-169 LTELGIKFTILSPYQ
+169 LVELGIKFTILSPYQ
-184 AGRVRPLGGRAWRKV
+184 AGRVRPLGARAWRKV
-199 DGGRVDPSMAYAV
+199 DGGRIDPSMAYAV
-212 RVPSGRAIS
+212 RVGSGKSIS
-221 VFFYDGPISRAIA
+221 VFYYDGPISRAIA

-284 FALHNIETSQ
+284 FALHDIETSQ
-294 VARLTNYAE
+294 LARLTNYAE
-303 YLEKHPPTH
+303 YLEQHPATQ
-312 EAKIIGNTSWSCA
+312 EARIVQNTSWSCA

-334 CGCNSGGHAGW
+334 CSCSSGGHAGW
-345 NQAWRAPLRQA
+345 NQQWRAPLRQA
-356 FDWLRDTAAPRFES
+356 FDWLRDSVAPRYET

-377 NPGQTRDAYI
+377 SPWQTRDAYVE
-387 DVVLDRSRENI
+387 VVLDRSRENVI
-398 MRFMT
+398 RFMT
-403 TQAKRELSPAEI
+403 AQAKRELSPAET
-415 VTGLKLLELQLY
+415 VTGLKLLELQRY
-427 LMLMYTSCGWFFDD
+427 LMLMYTSCGWFFDEV
-441 LSGIETVQV
+441 SGIETVQV

-464 FSEDLST
+464 FAEDMAT
-471 PFLELLAK
+471 PFLDLLAQ

-490 RSIYERYVQP
+490 RSIYERFVQP
-500 AMVDLE
+500 AMVDLQ

-521 GQNTR
+521 GQNAR
-526 IYCYDVEKMDYRASR
+526 IYCYDVAKMDYRTSR

-552 SITSEIT
+552 SVTSEIT
-559 RESDQVTFGVL
+559 WESHQVTFGVL
-570 YLADHSVIG
+570 HLADHSVIG
-579 GVRKFQGSEAY
+579 GVRQFQGDEAY
-590 RTLDLELDHAL
+590 RILDAELDKAL
-601 LSGDLAELVRMIDKN
+601 SSGDLAELVRLIEKN

-640 EEATNEARAMYRNF
+640 EEATNEARALYRNF
-654 HDEHAHLIRF
+654 RDEHAHLIRF

-693 ADEVDLKKSREI
+693 VEDVDLNKSREI
-705 LDEIQRTGVT
+705 LEEIRRTGVK

-728 IERLFARF
+728 IERLFTRF
-736 VANPLETG
+736 VADPMEPG
-744 LLQRLQE
+744 LLPRLQE
-751 TVELVLT
+751 TIELVLR
-758 LPFQVRLWEAQN
+758 LPFEVRLWDAQN
-770 TYYRMMRDV
+770 TYYRLMRELASKV
-779 AGDVSVRAE
+779 NERAE
-788 RGDVEARSWLEGF
+788 HGDAEARAWLDGF
-801 VKLGEE
+801 VKLGEK
-807 LKVKVQINAAVGA
+807 LKVKVQINTAVGA
-820 T
+820 

>member
-1 MGDSMERYVCI
+1 MERYICI

-28 VEYQDSAYPY
+28 VELQDSAYPY

-78 VGPTLLSWMEQKC
+78 FGPTLLSWMEQKS
-91 PSVYEAILTADRE
+91 PAVYQAILEADRD
-104 SQKLFS
+104 SQRHFS
-110 GHGSAVAQAYNHTIL
+110 GHGSAVAQAYNHMIL
-125 PLATRQDRYT
+125 PLASRRDKYT
-135 QILWGIRD
+135 QIVWGIRD
-143 FEKRFGRHPEGMWL
+143 FESRFGRHPEGMWL

-169 LTELGIKFTILSPYQ
+169 LAELGIKFTILSPYQ

-199 DGGRVDPSMAYAV
+199 DGGRIDPSMAYAV
-212 RVPSGRAIS
+212 RVPSGQTMN
-221 VFFYDGPISRAIA
+221 VFFYDGPISRSIA
-234 FEDLLADGKRF
+234 FEDVLGDGKRL
-245 SDRLLGAFSDART
+245 SDRLLGAFSDSRT

-270 TYGHHRAYGDMALA
+270 TYGHHKSYGDMALA
-284 FALHNIETSQ
+284 FALNYIESSKL
-294 VARLTNYAE
+294 ARLTNYAE
-303 YLEKHPPTH
+303 YLEKHPPTQ
-312 EAKIIGNTSWSCA
+312 EAKVIGNSSWSCA

-334 CGCNSGGHAGW
+334 CGCNSGGHSGW
-345 NQAWRAPLRQA
+345 NQQWRAPLRQA
-356 FDWLRDTAAPRFES
+356 FDWLRDNVAPHYEVEAA
-370 EAKKLFE
+370 KLFV
-377 NPGQTRDAYI
+377 NPWRTRDAYI
-387 DVVLDRSRENI
+387 AVVLDRSRENVI
-398 MRFMT
+398 RFMT
-403 TQAKRELSPAEI
+403 EQAKRALSETEI
-415 VTGLKLLELQLY
+415 VSGLKLLELQRY

-441 LSGIETVQV
+441 LSGLETVQV

-464 FSEDLST
+464 FSEDLAT
-471 PFLELLAK
+471 PFLNLLAQ

-490 RSIYERYVQP
+490 RAIYENYVQP

-521 GQNTR
+521 GEVAH
-526 IYCYDVEKMDYRASR
+526 IYCYDIGRMEYRSSR
-541 QGKLRAVLGQA
+541 QGKLRVVLGQA
-552 SITSEIT
+552 KVSSEIT
-559 RESDQVTFGVL
+559 WEADQITFGVL
-570 YLADHSVIG
+570 HLADHSVLG
-579 GVRKFQGSEAY
+579 GVRRFEGGEGY
-590 RTLDLELDHAL
+590 RALDEEVKKAVE
-601 LSGDLAELVRMIDKN
+601 SGDLAELVRLVEKN

-624 RLLFRDEQR
+624 RMLFRDEQR

-640 EEATNEARAMYRNF
+640 EEATNEARMLYRNF

-693 ADEVDLKKSREI
+693 NGEVDLPKSREI
-705 LDEIQRTGVT
+705 LEEIRRTGVK

-722 FALRRT
+722 FCLRQT
-728 IERLFARF
+728 IERLFVKF
-736 VANPLETG
+736 VADPMESG

-751 TVELVLT
+751 TIDLVLS
-758 LPFQVRLWEAQN
+758 LPFEVRLWEAQN
-770 TYYRMMRDV
+770 TYYSMMRTY
-779 AGDVSVRAE
+779 ASQVSERAE
-788 RGDVEARSWLEGF
+788 QGDSEAQAWLEGF
-801 VKLGEE
+801 SKLGEK
-807 LKVKVQINAAVGA
+807 LKVRFQVPSPVGVA
-820 T
+820 

>member
-1 MGDSMERYVCI
+1 MERYVCV

-55 SRILDGDGRILQ
+55 SRILDGDSRILQ

-78 VGPTLLSWMEQKC
+78 FGPTLLSWMEQK
-91 PSVYEAILTADRE
+91 SSAVYEAILTADRE
-104 SQKLFS
+104 SQQLFS
-110 GHGSAVAQAYNHTIL
+110 GHGSAIAQAYNHMIL
-125 PLATRQDRYT
+125 PLATRQDKYT
-135 QILWGIRD
+135 QIVWGIRD

-169 LTELGIKFTILSPYQ
+169 LAELGIKFTILSPYQ
-184 AGRVRPLGGRAWRKV
+184 AGRVRPLGGRVWRKV
-199 DGGRVDPSMAYAV
+199 DGGRIDPSMAYAV
-212 RVPSGRAIS
+212 RVGSGKSIN

-294 VARLTNYAE
+294 VAKLTNYGE
-303 YLEKHPPTH
+303 YLEKHPPTM

-334 CGCNSGGHAGW
+334 CSCNSGGHGDW
-345 NQAWRAPLRQA
+345 NQQWRAPLRQA
-356 FDWLRDTAAPRFES
+356 FDWLRDMVAPHYET

-377 NPGQTRDAYI
+377 NPWQTRDAYV
-387 DVVLDRSRENI
+387 DVVLDRSLENVV
-398 MRFMT
+398 RFMT
-403 TQAKRELSPAEI
+403 AQAKRELSPAET
-415 VTGLKLLELQLY
+415 VTGLKLLELQRY
-427 LMLMYTSCGWFFDD
+427 LMLMYTSCGWFFDEV
-441 LSGIETVQV
+441 SGIETVQV

-464 FSEDLST
+464 FAEDLAT
-471 PFLELLAK
+471 PFLDLLAQ
-479 ARSNLPEQGDG
+479 ARSNIPEQGDG
-490 RSIYERYVQP
+490 RSIYEHYVQP
-500 AMVDLE
+500 AMVDLQ

-512 AVSSLFEEY
+512 AVSSVFEEY

-526 IYCYDVEKMDYRASR
+526 IYCYDVARMEYRTSR

-552 SITSEIT
+552 SVTSEIT
-559 RESDQVTFGVL
+559 RESDQITFGVL
-570 YLADHSVIG
+570 HLADHSLLG
-579 GVRKFQGSEAY
+579 GVRQVQGDEAY
-590 RTLDLELDHAL
+590 RSLDLELDKAL
-601 LSGDLAELVRMIDKN
+601 ASGDLAELVRLIEKN

-640 EEATNEARAMYRNF
+640 EEATSQARALYRNF

-693 ADEVDLKKSREI
+693 VEEVDLNKSREI
-705 LDEIQRTGVT
+705 LEEIRRTGVT

-728 IERLFARF
+728 IERLFTRF
-736 VANPLETG
+736 VADPMEPG
-744 LLQRLQE
+744 LLARLQE
-751 TVELVLT
+751 TIELVLS

-770 TYYRMMRDV
+770 TYYRMMREV
-779 AGDVSVRAE
+779 AGEVRERAE
-788 RGDVEARSWLEGF
+788 RGEAEAQAWLDGF
-801 VKLGEE
+801 VKLGEQ
-807 LKVKVQINAAVGA
+807 LKVKVQINAGVSA
-820 T
+820 

>member
-1 MGDSMERYVCI
+1 MERYICI

-28 VEYQDSAYPY
+28 VELQDSAYPY

-78 VGPTLLSWMEQKC
+78 FGPTLLSWMEQKS
-91 PSVYEAILTADRE
+91 PAVYQAILAADRE
-104 SQKLFS
+104 SQRLFS
-110 GHGSAVAQAYNHTIL
+110 GHGSAVAQAYNHMIL
-125 PLATRQDRYT
+125 PLANRQDKYT

-143 FEKRFGRHPEGMWL
+143 FESRFGRHPEGMWL

-169 LTELGIKFTILSPYQ
+169 LAELGIKFTILSPYQ

-199 DGGRVDPSMAYAV
+199 DGGRIDPSMAYAV
-212 RVPSGRAIS
+212 RVPSGATMN

-245 SDRLLGAFSDART
+245 SERLLGAFSDTRT

-284 FALHNIETSQ
+284 FALNYIESSKL
-294 VARLTNYAE
+294 ARLTNYAE
-303 YLEKHPPTH
+303 YLEKHPPTQ
-312 EAKIIGNTSWSCA
+312 EAKVIGNSSWSCV
-325 HGIERWRSD
+325 HGVERWRSD
-334 CGCNSGGHAGW
+334 CGCNSGGHSGW
-345 NQAWRAPLRQA
+345 NQQWRAPLRQA
-356 FDWLRDTAAPRFES
+356 FDWLRETVAPRYET
-370 EAKKLFE
+370 EARKLFE
-377 NPGQTRDAYI
+377 HPWETRDAYI
-387 DVVLDRSRENI
+387 DVVLNRSRDNVVS
-398 MRFMT
+398 FMNG
-403 TQAKRELSPAEI
+403 QAKRELSLVEI
-415 VTGLKLLELQLY
+415 VNGLKLLELQRY

-464 FSEDLST
+464 FPDDFAT
-471 PFLELLAK
+471 PFLDLLAQ
-479 ARSNLPEQGDG
+479 ARSNLPDQGDG

-512 AVSSLFEEY
+512 AVSSLFEDY

-526 IYCYDVEKMDYRASR
+526 IYCYDVERMEYRTSR
-541 QGKLRAVLGQA
+541 QGKLRVVLGQA
-552 SITSEIT
+552 KVVSEIT
-559 RESDQVTFGVL
+559 WESDQITFGVL
-570 YLADHSVIG
+570 HLADHSVIG
-579 GVRKFQGSEAY
+579 GARQYQGGDAGDAY
-590 RTLDLELDHAL
+590 RVLDQEVEKAVS
-601 LSGDLAELVRMIDKN
+601 SGDLAELVRLVEKS
-616 FSSGTYTL
+616 FGSSTYTL
-624 RLLFRDEQR
+624 RSLFRDEQR
-633 KILGIIL
+633 KILGLIL
-640 EEATNEARAMYRNF
+640 EEATDEARALYRNF

-686 DLLDAFS
+686 ELLDAFS
-693 ADEVDLKKSREI
+693 ADEVDLNKSRAI
-705 LDEIQRTGVT
+705 LEEIQRTGVK

-736 VANPLETG
+736 VVNPVEPG
-744 LLQRLQE
+744 LLQRLEQ
-751 TVELVLT
+751 TIDLVLS
-758 LPFQVRLWEAQN
+758 LPFEVRLWEAQN
-770 TYYRMMRDV
+770 TYYSLMRDY
-779 AGDVSVRAE
+779 AGQVQERAE
-788 RGDVEARSWLEGF
+788 HGDVEAQAWLEGF
-801 VKLGEE
+801 ARLGEK
-807 LKVKVQINAAVGA
+807 LKVRFQLKSAAEA
-820 T
+820 A

>member
-1 MGDSMERYVCI
+1 MERYVCI

-55 SRILDGDGRILQ
+55 SRILNGDGRILQ

-78 VGPTLLSWMEQKC
+78 FGPTLLSWMEQKS
-91 PSVYEAILTADRE
+91 PAVYEAILAADRE
-104 SQKLFS
+104 SQRLFS
-110 GHGSAVAQAYNHTIL
+110 GHGSAVAQAYNHMIL
-125 PLATRQDRYT
+125 PLATRQDKYT

-157 PETAV
+157 PETGV
-162 DLQTLEV
+162 DLETLEV
-169 LTELGIKFTILSPYQ
+169 LVELGIKFTILAPYQ
-184 AGRVRPLGGRAWRKV
+184 AGRVRPLGGRVWRKV
-199 DGGRVDPSMAYAV
+199 DGGRIDPSMAYAV
-212 RVPSGRAIS
+212 RVDSGKTIN

-234 FEDLLADGKRF
+234 FEDVLADGKRF
-245 SDRLLGAFSDART
+245 SDRLLGAFSDSRT

-284 FALHNIETSQ
+284 SALQHIETSQ
-294 VARLTNYAE
+294 VARLTNYGE
-303 YLEKHPPTH
+303 YLEKHPPTQ
-312 EAKIIGNTSWSCA
+312 EARIIENTSWSCA

-345 NQAWRAPLRQA
+345 NQQWRAPLRQA
-356 FDWLRDTAAPRFES
+356 FDWLRDTVAPRYEN
-370 EAKKLFE
+370 EARKFFE
-377 NPGQTRDAYI
+377 NPWQTRDAYI
-387 DVVLDRSRENI
+387 SVILHRSRDNVLA
-398 MRFMT
+398 FMT
-403 TQAKRELSPAEI
+403 AQAKRELSPAEI
-415 VTGLKLLELQLY
+415 VSALKLLELQRY

-464 FSEDLST
+464 FAEDMAS
-471 PFLELLAK
+471 PFLDLLAK

-490 RSIYERYVQP
+490 RSIYQRYVQP
-500 AMVDLE
+500 AMVDME

-521 GQNTR
+521 GLNSR
-526 IYCYDVEKMDYRASR
+526 IYCYDVEKMDYRTSR
-541 QGKLRAVLGQA
+541 QGKLRVVLGQA
-552 SITSEIT
+552 SVTSEIT
-559 RESDQVTFGVL
+559 WESGQVTFGVL
-570 YLADHSVIG
+570 HLADHSVIG
-579 GVRKFQGSEAY
+579 GVRPFQGDEAY
-590 RTLDLELDHAL
+590 HTLDQELEKAL
-601 LSGDLAELVRMIDKN
+601 VSGDLAELVRLVDKH

-640 EEATNEARAMYRNF
+640 EEATNQARAMYRNF

-664 VTDLGVPLPRRFR
+664 VADLGVPLPRRFQ
-677 LAVDFTLNS
+677 LAVDVTLNS
-686 DLLDAFS
+686 DLLDAFLVE
-693 ADEVDLKKSREI
+693 DVDLKRSREI
-705 LDEIQRTGVT
+705 LEEIRRTGVK

-736 VANPLETG
+736 VASPLEPG
-744 LLQRLQE
+744 LLPRLQE
-751 TVELVLT
+751 TIALVLT
-758 LPFQVRLWEAQN
+758 LPFEVRLWEAQN
-770 TYYRMMRDV
+770 TYYRMMREI
-779 AGDVSVRAE
+779 ARDVSERAA
-788 RGDVEARSWLEGF
+788 RGDAEAQTWLDGF

-807 LKVKVQINAAVGA
+807 LKVKVQIDAAA
-820 T
+820 SA

>member
-1 MGDSMERYVCI
+1 MERYICI

-28 VEYQDSAYPY
+28 VELQDSAYPY
-38 HDWNERVTAECY
+38 HDWNERVTAESY

-78 VGPTLLSWMEQKC
+78 FGPTLLSWMEQKS
-91 PSVYEAILTADRE
+91 PAVYQAILAADRE
-104 SQKLFS
+104 SQGLFS
-110 GHGSAVAQAYNHTIL
+110 GHGSAVAQAYNHMIL
-125 PLATRQDRYT
+125 PLANRQDKYT

-143 FEKRFGRHPEGMWL
+143 FESRFGRHPEGMWL

-169 LTELGIKFTILSPYQ
+169 LAELGIKFTILSPYQ

-199 DGGRVDPSMAYAV
+199 DGGRIDPSMAYAV
-212 RVPSGRAIS
+212 RVASGATMN

-245 SDRLLGAFSDART
+245 SERLLGAFSDART

-284 FALHNIETSQ
+284 FALNYIESSKL
-294 VARLTNYAE
+294 ARLTNYAE
-303 YLEKHPPTH
+303 YLEKHPPTQ
-312 EAKIIGNTSWSCA
+312 EAKVIGNSSWSCV
-325 HGIERWRSD
+325 HGVERWRSD
-334 CGCNSGGHAGW
+334 CGCNSGGHSGW
-345 NQAWRAPLRQA
+345 NQQWRAPLRQA
-356 FDWLRDTAAPRFES
+356 FDWLRETVAPRYET
-370 EAKKLFE
+370 EARKLFE
-377 NPGQTRDAYI
+377 HPWETRDAYI
-387 DVVLDRSRENI
+387 NVVLNRSRENVVS
-398 MRFMT
+398 FMNA
-403 TQAKRELSPAEI
+403 QAKRELSPAEI
-415 VTGLKLLELQLY
+415 VNGLKLLELQRY

-464 FSEDLST
+464 FPDDFAT
-471 PFLELLAK
+471 PFLDLLAQAK
-479 ARSNLPEQGDG
+479 SNLPDQGDG

-512 AVSSLFEEY
+512 AVSSLFEDY
-521 GQNTR
+521 AQNTR
-526 IYCYDVEKMDYRASR
+526 IYCYDVERMEYRSSR
-541 QGKLRAVLGQA
+541 QGKLRVVLGQA
-552 SITSEIT
+552 NVVSEIT
-559 RESDQVTFGVL
+559 LESGQITFGVL
-570 YLADHSVIG
+570 HLADHSVIG
-579 GVRKFQGSEAY
+579 GARQYQGGDAGDAY
-590 RTLDLELDHAL
+590 RVLDQEVAKAVS
-601 LSGDLAELVRMIDKN
+601 SGDLAELVRLVEKS
-616 FSSGTYTL
+616 FGSSTYTL
-624 RLLFRDEQR
+624 RSLFRDEQR
-633 KILGIIL
+633 KILGLIL
-640 EEATNEARAMYRNF
+640 EEATDEARALYRNF

-686 DLLDAFS
+686 ELLDAFS
-693 ADEVDLKKSREI
+693 ADEVDLSKSRAI
-705 LDEIQRTGVT
+705 LEEIQRTGVK

-736 VANPLETG
+736 VANPMEPG
-744 LLQRLQE
+744 LLQRLEQ
-751 TVELVLT
+751 TIDLVLS
-758 LPFQVRLWEAQN
+758 LPFEVRLWEAQN
-770 TYYRMMRDV
+770 TYYSLMRDYAGQV
-779 AGDVSVRAE
+779 QERAEHGDVQAQ
-788 RGDVEARSWLEGF
+788 AWLEGF
-801 VKLGEE
+801 ARLGEK
-807 LKVKVQINAAVGA
+807 LKVKFQLKSAAEA
-820 T
+820 A

>member
-1 MGDSMERYVCI
+1 MERYVCI

-78 VGPTLLSWMEQKC
+78 FGPTLLSWMEEKS
-91 PSVYEAILTADRE
+91 PAVYEAILAADRE
-104 SQKLFS
+104 SQRLFS
-110 GHGSAVAQAYNHTIL
+110 GHGSAVAQAFNHMIL
-125 PLATRQDRYT
+125 PLATRHDKYT

-157 PETAV
+157 PETGV

-245 SDRLLGAFSDART
+245 SDRLLGAFSEART
-258 WPQLVHIATDGE
+258 WPQLAHIATDGE

-294 VARLTNYAE
+294 VAQLTNYAE
-303 YLEKHPPTH
+303 YLEKHPPTQ

-325 HGIERWRSD
+325 HGTERWRSD

-345 NQAWRAPLRQA
+345 NQQWRAPLRQA
-356 FDWLRDTAAPRFES
+356 FDWLRDTAAPRYEA

-377 NPGQTRDAYI
+377 NPWQTRDVYI

-398 MRFMT
+398 IHFMT
-403 TQAKRELSPAEI
+403 EQAKRQLSQAET
-415 VTGLKLLELQLY
+415 VTGLKLLELQRY

-471 PFLELLAK
+471 AFLDLLAK
-479 ARSNLPEQGDG
+479 ARSNLSEQGDG
-490 RSIYERYVQP
+490 RSIYQRYVQP

-521 GQNTR
+521 VQNTR

-552 SITSEIT
+552 SVTSEIT
-559 RESDQVTFGVL
+559 WESDQVTFGVL

-579 GVRKFQGSEAY
+579 GVRKVQGSEAY

-601 LSGDLAELVRMIDKN
+601 LSGDLAELVRLIDKN

-705 LDEIQRTGVT
+705 LEEIKRTGVT

-728 IERLFARF
+728 IERLFTRF
-736 VANPLETG
+736 VANPLEPA

-751 TVELVLT
+751 TIALVLT

-770 TYYRMMRDV
+770 TYYSMMRGI
-779 AGDVSVRAE
+779 AGEVRERAE
-788 RGDVEARSWLEGF
+788 RGDAEAQAWLDGF
-801 VKLGEE
+801 VMLGEA
-807 LKVKVQINAAVGA
+807 LKVRVQINAAVGVA
-820 T
+820 